1 MPKTLML
8 LLALLVSTAWL
19 TAQQYPQTG
28 SHSSGSSEAG
38 QTTVQGC
45 LHGSGGSYTLASDSG
60 TNYQLEGDTATL
72 SKHVGH
78 EVRITGTPSKE
89 GSSTGSMS
97 QNSTKSNSASEETL
111 MVHSV
116 KHMSKTCSSASK

>member
-8 LLALLVSTAWL
+8 LLALLVSSAWL

-28 SHSSGSSEAG
+28 SHSSGSSAAG
-38 QTTVQGC
+38 QTVQGC
-45 LHGSGGSYTLASDSG
+45 LHSSGGTYTLASDTG
-60 TNYQLEGDTATL
+60 TNYQLEGDSATL

-116 KHMSKTCSSASK
+116 KHVSKTCTSASK

>member
-28 SHSSGSSEAG
+28 SHGSAAG
-38 QTTVQGC
+38 QTTVEGC
-45 LHGSGGSYTLASDSG
+45 LHGSGGSYTLMSNSG
-60 TNYQLEGDTATL
+60 ANYQLEGDSATL

-78 EVRITGTPSKE
+78 EVQITGSLAKE
-89 GSSTGSMS
+89 GNSSNSMS
-97 QNSTKSNSASEETL
+97 HSSTKSNTPSEETL
-111 MVHSV
+111 TVHSV
-116 KHMSKTCSSASK
+116 KHISKTCSSASK